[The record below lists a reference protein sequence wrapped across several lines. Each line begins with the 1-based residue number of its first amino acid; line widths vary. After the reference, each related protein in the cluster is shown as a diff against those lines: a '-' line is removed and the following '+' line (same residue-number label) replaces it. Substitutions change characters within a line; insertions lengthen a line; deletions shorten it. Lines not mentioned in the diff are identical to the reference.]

1 MRAWIFN
8 LLMLL
13 PVGVIAQNNDSE
25 KLIRE
30 FLFVSRNYQQAPL
43 YLKIEQ
49 HNSTNYVIGEEDTT
63 NINAEFFV
71 LQNSSYIRYGE
82 MEQVI
87 NDSMALIVSDQ
98 AKAMIL
104 YTNAGKV
111 AQRMR
116 EFMSLPLPDS
126 SIDKM
131 TEKYWAVSSAP
142 SKGLRKIELN
152 NRKPVYGTS
161 VSKETLLLEYDS
173 KEMIPKQ
180 LIATY
185 RTLIPLDTSEYNQ
198 LRQEGISKE
207 DLLELKEGYY
217 LIKKMVHSFVFVK
230 VEKQTTRKSPVAI
243 TDRIEKSET
252 NEYRPV
258 KKYDTYY
265 LTRNDSL

>member
-1 MRAWIFN
+1 MRKWIFK
-8 LLMLL
+8 LLLVL
-13 PVGVIAQNNDSE
+13 PAGVMAQKNDSE

-30 FLFVSRNYQQAPL
+30 FISVSRNYQQAPL

-49 HNSTNYVIGEEDTT
+49 HNSTNFVIAEDDTA
-63 NINAEFFV
+63 NINAEFFI
-71 LQNSSYIRYGE
+71 LQNASYIRYGE
-82 MEQVI
+82 MEQLV
-87 NDSMALIVSDQ
+87 NDSLALIVSDQ

-131 TEKYWAVSSAP
+131 TERYWAVSSTP
-142 SKGLRKIELN
+142 SKGVRKIELN
-152 NRKPVYGTS
+152 NRKPAYGTS
-161 VSKETLLLEYDS
+161 LSKESFSLEYDTR
-173 KEMIPKQ
+173 ENIPKQ
-180 LIATY
+180 LVATY

-198 LRQEGISKE
+198 LKQEGVSKE

-217 LIKKMVHSFVFVK
+217 LVKKMVHSFVFVK
-230 VEKQTTRKSPVAI
+230 VEKQTARKSPVLI
-243 TDRIEKSET
+243 TDRIERSDTE
-252 NEYRPV
+252 EYRPV
-258 KKYDTYY
+258 KKYETYY